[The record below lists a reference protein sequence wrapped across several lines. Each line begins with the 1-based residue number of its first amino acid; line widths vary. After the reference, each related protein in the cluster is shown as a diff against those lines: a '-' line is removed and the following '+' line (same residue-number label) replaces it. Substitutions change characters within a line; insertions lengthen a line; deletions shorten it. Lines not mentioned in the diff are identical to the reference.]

1 MFQGMRDMQKVKLV
15 GEIAKFGSSWETDC
29 RNIRDIFKLI
39 DCQTPGFRKHL
50 IQAADAGIQ
59 YEIKRGEDYLESE
72 EELLL
77 SLNKEDIIITEV
89 PAGAKGGKKLLA
101 AIAIVVLV
109 AATGG
114 FGGAGIFGTGA
125 GTASAGLSTLGQMA
139 IGLATNL
146 ALTGIAEI
154 MAPGPE
160 SDSKQEEGYLF
171 NGPQNTV
178 QQGLP
183 VPVCY
188 GELVVGGSPISLAF
202 RPMRGNG
209 YGSGAPAGMRAV
221 GYDHKNEQVIYAPFV
236 NLIPSV
242 PTATEDEVNTFSVR

>member
-1 MFQGMRDMQKVKLV
+1 MQRVKLV
-15 GEIAKFGSSWETDC
+15 GEIAKFGSSWETNC
-29 RNIRDIFKLI
+29 RDIRDIFKLI
-39 DCQTPGFRKHL
+39 DCQTPGFRQHL
-50 IQAADAGIQ
+50 ISAADAGIG
-59 YEIKRGEDYLESE
+59 YEIKRGEDYLQSD

-89 PAGAKGGKKLLA
+89 PAGAKGGVGKIFA

-114 FGGAGIFGTGA
+114 FAGAGIFGTGA
-125 GTASAGLSTLGQMA
+125 GTAAAGLSTLGQFA

-160 SDSKQEEGYLF
+160 SDSQQEEGYLF
-171 NGPQNTV
+171 DGPTNNV

-188 GELVVGGSPISLAF
+188 GELLVGGAPISLSF
-202 RPMRGNG
+202 KPIFEG
-209 YGSGAPAGMRAV
+209 YSGSGRAHGSV
-221 GYDHKNEQVIYAPFV
+221 AAFNFRR
-236 NLIPSV
+236 NIPVQGLLGSLPST
-242 PTATEDEVNTFSVR
+242 PTEEDDNQFEVQS